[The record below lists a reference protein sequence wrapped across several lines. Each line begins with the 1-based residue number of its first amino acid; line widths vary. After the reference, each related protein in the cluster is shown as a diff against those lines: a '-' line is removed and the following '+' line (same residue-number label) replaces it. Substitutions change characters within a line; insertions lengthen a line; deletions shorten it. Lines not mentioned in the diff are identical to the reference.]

1 MKVSVII
8 PTYHRSEC
16 IQRAV
21 DSVLSQT
28 LKDIEIIVVDDNG
41 VGTPEGI
48 ATENAM
54 AKYKTITN
62 VIYLQHQ
69 TNMNGAAARNTGLKV
84 AKGEFISFLDDDDI
98 YLPDRLNKL
107 VNRLEHYDDSWG
119 ICYSAYVKHMSNGS
133 LQKSAE
139 KVDGDI
145 FLQVLMRS
153 FYLGSGA
160 NIFVRSKV
168 IEKIGFFDESFKRN
182 QDLEFLVRATKNFK
196 VAYVD
201 EVLMEIF
208 YDIRTSNLTYDDQKK
223 RESLFREKF
232 SHSLENLS
240 EKDSRAVTIMWDLDW
255 IRLSLASR
263 KYMEAFKYML
273 KANIP
278 LKIYISYISYIYD
291 RYKHNTSYGFFVKL

>member
-41 VGTPEGI
+41 LGTQDGVATQI
-48 ATENAM
+48 AM
-54 AKYKTITN
+54 SKYKSYSN

-69 TNMNGAAARNTGLKV
+69 SNMNGAVARNTGLRA

-98 YLPDRLNKL
+98 YLPDRLEKL
-107 VNRLEHYDDSWG
+107 VDCLEQYDSSWG
-119 ICYSAYVKHMSNGS
+119 VCYSAYVKRMCNGT
-133 LQKSAE
+133 LQNSAE
-139 KVDGDI
+139 KVTGDI

-160 NIFVRSKV
+160 NIFVRREV
-168 IEKIGFFDESFKRN
+168 IDKIGFFDESFRRN
-182 QDLEFLVRATKNFK
+182 QDLEFLVRATKYFK

-208 YDIRTSNLTYDDQKK
+208 YDIRTSNLTYEDQKQ
-223 RESLFREKF
+223 REILFRKKF
-232 SHSLENLS
+232 SPFLVSLT
-240 EKDSRAVTIMWDLDW
+240 EKESCAVKIMWDLDW

-263 KYMEAFKYML
+263 EYIEALKYII
-273 KANIP
+273 KAKIP
-278 LKIYISYISYIYD
+278 FRVYISYLSYIYD
-291 RYKHNTSYGFFVKL
+291 RYRHKTSYGFFVKL

>member
-41 VGTPEGI
+41 IGTPDGC
-48 ATENAM
+48 ATQAAM
-54 AKYKTITN
+54 DKYKSCTN

-69 TNMNGAAARNTGLKV
+69 SNMNGAVARNTGLRA

-98 YLPDRLNKL
+98 YLPDRLKKL
-107 VNRLEHYDDSWG
+107 VDCLEQYDSSWG
-119 ICYSAYVKHMSNGS
+119 VCYSAYVKHMRDGYIQN
-133 LQKSAE
+133 SAE
-139 KVDGDI
+139 KVTGDI

-160 NIFVRSKV
+160 NIFVRRDV
-168 IEKIGFFDESFKRN
+168 IEKIGLFDESFRRN
-182 QDLEFLVRATKNFK
+182 QDLEFLVRATKYFK

-208 YDIRTSNLTYDDQKK
+208 YDIRTSNLTYQDQKQ
-223 RESLFREKF
+223 RENLFRERF
-232 SHSLENLS
+232 SPYLINLTKK
-240 EKDSRAVTIMWDLDW
+240 ESRAVTIMWDLDW
-255 IRLSLASR
+255 IRLSFASKEYLEAL
-263 KYMEAFKYML
+263 KYMFKT
-273 KANIP
+273 KIP
-278 LKIYISYISYIYD
+278 LRVYISYLYYIYD
-291 RYKHNTSYGFFVKL
+291 RYRYKTSYGFFVKL